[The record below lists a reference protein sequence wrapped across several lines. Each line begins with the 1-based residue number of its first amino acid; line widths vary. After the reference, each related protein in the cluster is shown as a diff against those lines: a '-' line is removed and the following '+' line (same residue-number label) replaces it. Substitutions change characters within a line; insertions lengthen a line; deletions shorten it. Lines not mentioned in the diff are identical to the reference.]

1 MIQGK
6 AWENHHTK
14 VLWGGR
20 EGRQD
25 SSNMSKY
32 LLEESLNNMCWTW
45 GVHMATVRHPKTSYT
60 KTTEKIEGRKGTQ
73 DYSTFPELETLPNL
87 PNTLLR
93 G

>member
-1 MIQGK
+1 
-6 AWENHHTK
+6 
-14 VLWGGR
+14 
-20 EGRQD
+20 
-25 SSNMSKY
+25 
-32 LLEESLNNMCWTW
+32 
-45 GVHMATVRHPKTSYT
+45 MATVRHPKTSYT